1 MKNVTEVAAAR
12 VETGQGPVWVLATE
26 GGVRE
31 IRLGAAG
38 RPSGRALRAAG
49 LRLVHR
55 PRWTET
61 VCRQLERYFSG
72 APVAFDAPLD
82 LGSGT
87 AFERRVW
94 EATRRVRYGEVVSYG
109 WIAARAGSPRA
120 ARAVGNALGQN
131 PIPILIPCHRVI
143 LGSNAM
149 GGFSGGLTWK
159 RFLLELEQ
167 GQLEMTFRA
176 RSRLALRAPRA

>member
-12 VETGQGPVWVLATE
+12 VETEQGPVWVLATE

-31 IRLGAAG
+31 VRLGAAG

-49 LRLVHR
+49 LRLVRR
-55 PRWTET
+55 PRWTEP
-61 VCRQLERYFSG
+61 VCRELTRYFSG

-82 LGSGT
+82 LGAGT
-87 AFERRVW
+87 PFERRVW
-94 EATRRVRYGEVVSYG
+94 EVTRRVPYGAVVSYG
-109 WIAARAGSPRA
+109 WIAARTGSPRA

-143 LGSNAM
+143 LGSSGI

-159 RFLLELEQ
+159 RFLLELER
-167 GQLEMTFRA
+167 GQIEMTFRA
-176 RSRLALRAPRA
+176 RGRLTLRAHRA

>member
-12 VETGQGPVWVLATE
+12 VETEQGPVWVLATE

-55 PRWTET
+55 PRWTEPA
-61 VCRQLERYFSG
+61 CRQLNRYFSG
-72 APVAFDAPLD
+72 APVTFDVPLD

-87 AFERRVW
+87 HFERRVW
-94 EATRRVRYGEVVSYG
+94 EVTRRVAYGDVTSYG
-109 WIAARAGSPRA
+109 DIAERAGSPRA

-143 LGSNAM
+143 LGSSGM

-159 RFLLELEQ
+159 RFLLQLER

-176 RSRLALRAPRA
+176 RGRLAHRAPRA